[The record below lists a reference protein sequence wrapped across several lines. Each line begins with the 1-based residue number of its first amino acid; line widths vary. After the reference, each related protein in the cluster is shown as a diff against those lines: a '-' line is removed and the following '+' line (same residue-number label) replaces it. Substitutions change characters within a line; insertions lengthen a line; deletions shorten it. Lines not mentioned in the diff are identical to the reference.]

1 MRTCTFSYKQFSSRI
16 EIENSQRNECCC
28 LVHALLSNGIR
39 NEKKRRIIFLISF
52 EPAWETLQCNS
63 ILSSSSFLWPFFYRW
78 VSYKERKEQKVQFEP
93 QQRKKV
99 STKRWHSI
107 LVWLSL
113 SLCICEKFYVAHE
126 SERRRYT
133 QFSNTFLYVLSSII
147 LFVFFSMHL
156 MIEQSDFFF
165 QCSH

>member
-16 EIENSQRNECCC
+16 EIENSQKNECCC

-39 NEKKRRIIFLISF
+39 NEKKAAYHFSYFIRTCMRNAAMQFDIIFELVF
-52 EPAWETLQCNS
+52 MAFF
-63 ILSSSSFLWPFFYRW
+63 LSLG
-78 VSYKERKEQKVQFEP
+78 VVQ
-93 QQRKKV
+93 R
-99 STKRWHSI
+99 TKRAKSTIRTTTTKKGIYKKMAFHFG
-107 LVWLSL
+107 LAL